1 MFRIYPAYLKAPHAT
16 SHGSGQLMVSLVFT
30 SWNQQHIHW
39 AACFAKGPKDLKN
52 LKSITEGK
60 LWSAFHPNPNGN
72 AGPKIFFAVLPLW
85 SWATLLSSVR
95 WARVELMTSPDR
107 QPRRAES
114 GSWIFELDGWMGESR
129 SDLRGR
135 NALYIGHIEGAS
147 THDFKLLQLKRWGI
161 SI

>member
-1 MFRIYPAYLKAPHAT
+1 MFRIYPAYLKAPPCNLARVR
-16 SHGSGQLMVSLVFT
+16 SADGLSSL
-30 SWNQQHIHW
+30 HIMESTTHPLS
-39 AACFAKGPKDLKN
+39 CMLRCRPKDLKN

-72 AGPKIFFAVLPLW
+72 DGPKIFFAVLPLW

-114 GSWIFELDGWMGESR
+114 GSWIFELDGRMGESR

-135 NALYIGHIEGAS
+135 NALYIGHIEGAY
-147 THDFKLLQLKRWGI
+147 THDSKLLQLEGWR
-161 SI
+161 